1 MPSCQPRRY
10 YNLSPLL
17 FQSQV
22 QILHPKSLQPRSKDL
37 ARTKSSRSSSRHCPC
52 GLLPW
57 SDRPHNKASEGIFGV
72 CQVDSDP
79 SIHPPLTSSYEAR
92 TILFVLWK
100 YSMRECR
107 CRTVVTSWGSSW

>member
-1 MPSCQPRRY
+1 MIVIFLGPRGFFPKRLEEYWTATSSSLISFFIMPSCQPRRC

-52 GLLPW
+52 GSLPW
-57 SDRPHNKASEGIFGV
+57 SNHLRISIFCTLHLQFQQTGHCV
-72 CQVDSDP
+72 W
-79 SIHPPLTSSYEAR
+79 SS
-92 TILFVLWK
+92 
-100 YSMRECR
+100 
-107 CRTVVTSWGSSW
+107 